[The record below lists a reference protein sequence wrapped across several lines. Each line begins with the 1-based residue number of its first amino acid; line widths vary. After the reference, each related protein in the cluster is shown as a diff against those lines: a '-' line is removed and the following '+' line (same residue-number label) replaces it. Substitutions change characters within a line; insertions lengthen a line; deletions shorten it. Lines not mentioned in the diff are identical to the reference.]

1 MSMLIAQ
8 ISDFHLSPEG
18 VLAYGVA
25 DTVIP
30 LKHTVKHINALVPK
44 PDVVLVTG
52 DLVCEGSSR
61 SYSQV
66 RELLS
71 SLTPPFIIVPGNHDL
86 KRELR
91 KAFPDHDY
99 LKETVEENGECYICF
114 TDETFPVR
122 LIGLDTVTPGDH
134 GGSLGTERL
143 LWLNQKL
150 NERPDAPTIIF
161 MHHPPFASAIGH
173 MDKEPF
179 KGRYE
184 LADIIRN
191 HPQVERILCGHLHRP
206 IFRRFAGTIV
216 TACPG
221 IGMQIVL
228 DLRSE
233 APADFILEPPA
244 VMLHLYTRLWDGE
257 PTLLTHISI
266 VEEHPNQYAGPYP
279 FEGVVN
285 PK

>member
-1 MSMLIAQ
+1 MLIAQ

-18 VLAYGVA
+18 VSAYGVA
-25 DTVIP
+25 DTVTP
-30 LKHTVKHINALVPK
+30 LKRTVKHINALVPR
-44 PDVVLVTG
+44 PDVVLITG
-52 DLVCEGSSR
+52 DLVCDGSAE

-66 RELLS
+66 YELLS
-71 SLTPPFIIVPGNHDL
+71 SLSPPFIIVPGNHDL

-99 LKETVEENGECYICF
+99 LKETLEENGESYICF
-114 TDETFPVR
+114 SDETFPVR

-134 GGSLGTERL
+134 GGSLGKKRL

-150 NERPDAPTIIF
+150 RARPDAPAIIF

-173 MDKEPF
+173 MDKKPF
-179 KGRYE
+179 KGRDE
-184 LADIIRN
+184 LAEIIRD

-206 IFRRFAGTIV
+206 IFRRFAGTLV
-216 TACPG
+216 TACPA

-233 APADFILEPPA
+233 APSNFILEPPA
-244 VMLHLYTRLWDGE
+244 LMLHFYTRLWDDE
-257 PTLLTHISI
+257 PALLTHISI
-266 VEEHPNQYAGPYP
+266 VAEHPGQYAGPYP
-279 FEGVVN
+279 FKGVVN